1 MLKVA
6 TIAEE
11 ARGSRQ
17 LAWWNGA
24 GAARVFE
31 LEGDAVLMERAY
43 GRLSL
48 VEMSLGEHDDEAT
61 SVIVKVA
68 AALHRPVAS
77 TPPALVS
84 LGEWF
89 TSLFRAAP
97 SAGREL
103 ELAASTARRLLAT
116 SAEVLP
122 LHGDLHHWNVLD
134 FAGEWR
140 AIDPKGLVGER
151 SFDLVHLL
159 RNPDSATA
167 LAPGRLAG
175 RVERVA
181 REASVDRARLV
192 EWALAF
198 AGLSAAWAIE
208 DGENPADDLRFL
220 RTLAGLLGES

>member
-17 LAWWNGA
+17 LAWWDGA

-48 VEMSLGEHDDEAT
+48 VDMSRGERDEEAT

-68 AALHRPVAS
+68 AALHRPIGS
-77 TPPALVS
+77 PPPALVP
-84 LGEWF
+84 LTEWF
-89 TSLFRAAP
+89 TSLFHGAP

-103 ELAASTARRLLAT
+103 DLAASTARRLLAT

-181 REASVDRARLV
+181 REASVDRVRLIQ
-192 EWALAF
+192 WALAF
-198 AGLSAAWAIE
+198 AGLSAAWTIE
-208 DGENPADDLRFL
+208 DGESPEEDLRLL
-220 RTLAGLLGES
+220 RTLAVMLGEN

>member
-17 LAWWNGA
+17 LAWWGGA

-48 VEMSLGEHDDEAT
+48 VDMSRGRHDDEAT

-68 AALHRPVAS
+68 ATLHRPVAS
-77 TPPALVS
+77 PPPALVP
-84 LGEWF
+84 LDEWF
-89 TSLFRAAP
+89 TSLFHAAP
-97 SAGREL
+97 SAGSEFD
-103 ELAASTARRLLAT
+103 LAARTARRLLAT
-116 SAEVLP
+116 SKEVLP

-151 SFDLVHLL
+151 TFDLVHLL

-167 LAPGRLAG
+167 LIPGRLVR

-181 REASVDRARLV
+181 REASVDRARLI

-198 AGLSAAWAIE
+198 AGLSAAWTIE
-208 DGENPADDLRFL
+208 DGESPEQDLRLL
-220 RTLAGLLGES
+220 RTLAVMLGES